1 MDSQKANLCSLAAAL
16 RGNIALGQ
24 WRHLIGGCALVR
36 AESGHGSGKCEKCHL
51 TSKNAPVNEALHF
64 VSLLLRKE

>member
-1 MDSQKANLCSLAAAL
+1 MDSQQTNLCSFTAAL
-16 RGNIALGQ
+16 HGNIASGQ

-64 VSLLLRKE
+64 SA